1 MSIKQGVRLGQ
12 EGYHFRTPG
21 FLEVNLMVNNL
32 EPQKNPYLW
41 LLKVDLHLYQ
51 KTDVAQMFAQYVYFL
66 NLVSAWY

>member
-21 FLEVNLMVNNL
+21 FSKSMVNNL